1 MNVFSRTTHA
11 KKDSTGICFIGERRF
26 QDFLKQYIPAQ
37 PGDIL
42 DTAGQKIGRRNGVM
56 FYTLGQRQGLGIGGV
71 KNHPEEPWYVVA
83 KDVKANTL
91 TVAQGNQHPA
101 LFSNKLIC
109 KDITWIDGTGPEL
122 PAELFAKTR
131 YRQADQACTISRHP
145 DGYEV
150 AFAQPQRAVTPG
162 QWLCVYDGDV
172 CLGGGII
179 ERTDN
184 ALDMGLKDG
193 AA

>member
-1 MNVFSRTTHA
+1 MPTHA

-42 DTAGQKIGRRNGVM
+42 DTAGQKIGRHNGVM

-71 KNHPEEPWYVVA
+71 KNHPEAPWYVVA
-83 KDVKANTL
+83 KDVKVNTL

-101 LFSNKLIC
+101 LFTPALRCDEIS
-109 KDITWIDGTGPEL
+109 WIDGVGPDL
-122 PAELFAKTR
+122 PQTLQAKTR
-131 YRQADQACTISRHP
+131 YRQQDQICSVSQTD
-145 DGYEV
+145 DGYLVTFE
-150 AFAQPQRAVTPG
+150 QPQRAVTPG
-162 QWLCVYDGDV
+162 QWLCLYEGDI

-179 ERTDN
+179 EATGSPEQLEM
-184 ALDMGLKDG
+184 AS
-193 AA
+193 